1 MNTIEAIRTRRS
13 VKSYKADMP
22 PSEMIDTVLNAGIQA
37 PSGRNSQSVIL
48 VAIKDKAIRDEY
60 SRANASVL
68 GADIDPFYGA
78 PVIIVALVKRGV
90 PCEAYD
96 GPLALENMML
106 AAHELGLGS
115 CWIHRA
121 REMFETELGKEFKKE
136 WGIADELVGIGHCVL
151 GYRASDLANPK
162 PRKEDFVRFIK

>member
-121 REMFETELGKEFKKE
+121 KEVFEMPRWKNFLAEIGCEGEY
-136 WGIADELVGIGHCVL
+136 VGVGNLAL
-151 GYRASDLANPK
+151 GYINGDYPPEK
-162 PRKEDFVRFIK
+162 PRNPGRIFIV